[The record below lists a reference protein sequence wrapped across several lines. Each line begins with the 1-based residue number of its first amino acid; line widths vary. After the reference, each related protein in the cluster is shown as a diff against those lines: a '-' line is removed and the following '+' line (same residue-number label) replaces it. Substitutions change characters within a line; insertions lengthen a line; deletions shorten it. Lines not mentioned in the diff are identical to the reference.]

1 MAKPYDDKKHPRDVG
16 KFTKIEGGLPSRA
29 NDPNKSQQMPAVKD
43 EASAEDPRMQQ
54 ARDIIAKQ
62 FGQRTPGQ
70 PNPAEM
76 RDANALR
83 GLGFHAGVGYKRAA
97 AATDALHSS
106 GDLQAMHH
114 HGKILQ
120 DAIKSLKTSG
130 AKSEE
135 IDKLRRGL
143 TGLHSALTRNDRV
156 GAHEALGQL
165 QHGFYHSHAAF
176 QKEYGHGP
184 FPLIG
189 DKLKQAEAEH
199 EKKMA
204 QPSPG
209 YDRGYNPPLGGGVD
223 NGKPLLKYGKGEN
236 ATKTQLRSLM
246 GSKEFA
252 DLKEFFRLTREE
264 EVAAP
269 LIQKTAEQQPVTVN
283 FNMPGQAPMTMKVGN
298 DAEEIKA
305 MFEASK
311 AQAPVIQL
319 PAPVT
324 HVHSYQDV
332 HVEPTPVKFEAT
344 VEAPKAPVVNV
355 TNQVN
360 PTPVQVTNNNQI
372 DVEAKPGEMNLDV
385 KVEAKL
391 PERKPR
397 ELEFK
402 TDKDGKLTGAVSK

>member
-1 MAKPYDDKKHPRDVG
+1 MAKPYDDKKHPRDTG
-16 KFTKIEGGLPSRA
+16 KFTKIEGGLPSRP
-29 NDPNKSQQMPAVKD
+29 NDPNKAQQMPAVKD
-43 EASAEDPRMQQ
+43 DEDPRMTQ
-54 ARDIIAKQ
+54 ARDMIAKQ

-97 AATDALHSS
+97 AAIDALHSS

-120 DAIKSLKTSG
+120 DAVKSLKAGG

-165 QHGFYHSHAAF
+165 QHGFYHGHAAF
-176 QKEYGHGP
+176 QKEYGPGT

-189 DKLKQAEAEH
+189 DKLKQAEAG
-199 EKKMA
+199 
-204 QPSPG
+204 QPGKDKASKDAG
-209 YDRGYNPPLGGGVD
+209 AAFQKDRGVATTGLKKSEDAASSAMGMPSSEP
-223 NGKPLLKYGKGEN
+223 KPKKPETMRDEPVSDFQMFKDY
-236 ATKTQLRSLM
+236 
-246 GSKEFA
+246 
-252 DLKEFFRLTREE
+252 
-264 EVAAP
+264 VAAAVAG
-269 LIQKTAEQQPVTVN
+269 KTNSGQPVTVN
-283 FNMPGQAPMTMKVGN
+283 LHMPGQAPISMKVGN

-305 MFEASK
+305 MFDA
-311 AQAPVIQL
+311 ARPDPVVVQM

-324 HVHSYQDV
+324 HVHHKSQV
-332 HVEPTPVKFEAT
+332 TVQPTPVKFEAT
-344 VEAPKAPVVNV
+344 VEAAKAPVVHV

-372 DVEAKPGEMNLDV
+372 DVEAKPGEM
-385 KVEAKL
+385 KVEVKL

-402 TDKDGKLTGAVSK
+402 TDKDGKLTGATSK

>member
-1 MAKPYDDKKHPRDVG
+1 MAKPFDDKRHPRDTG
-16 KFTKIEGGLPSRA
+16 KFTKIEGGLPSRP
-29 NDPNKSQQMPAVKD
+29 NDPNKAQQMPAVKD
-43 EASAEDPRMQQ
+43 DAGAEDPRMAQ
-54 ARDIIAKQ
+54 ARDMITKQ

-76 RDANALR
+76 RDANSLR

-97 AATDALHSS
+97 AAIDALHSS

-120 DAIKSLKTSG
+120 DAVKSLKAGG

-176 QKEYGHGP
+176 QKEYGP
-184 FPLIG
+184 RTFPLIG
-189 DKLKQAEAEH
+189 DKLKQAEAG
-199 EKKMA
+199 
-204 QPSPG
+204 QPGKDKASKDAG
-209 YDRGYNPPLGGGVD
+209 AAFQKDRGVAPTGLKKSEDAASSAMGMPSAD
-223 NGKPLLKYGKGEN
+223 PKPKKPE
-236 ATKTQLRSLM
+236 TMRD
-246 GSKEFA
+246 E
-252 DLKEFFRLTREE
+252 LTNDFQMFKDY
-264 EVAAP
+264 VAAAVAG
-269 LIQKTAEQQPVTVN
+269 KTGNSGQPVTVN
-283 FNMPGQAPMTMKVGN
+283 LHMPGQAPMTMKVGN
-298 DAEEIKA
+298 DADEIKA

-372 DVEAKPGEMNLDV
+372 DVEAKPGEM
-385 KVEAKL
+385 KVEVKL

-402 TDKDGKLTGAVSK
+402 TDKDGKLTGATSK

>member
-1 MAKPYDDKKHPRDVG
+1 MPKPYDDKKHPRDTG

-29 NDPNKSQQMPAVKD
+29 NQPGKSQQMPAMKD
-43 EASAEDPRMQQ
+43 DAGDGADGEDPRMAQ
-54 ARDIIAKQ
+54 ARDQIAKQ

-70 PNPAEM
+70 ANPADV

-83 GLGFHAGVGYKRAA
+83 GLGFHASVGYRRAQ

-106 GDLQAMHH
+106 GDIQAMHH

-120 DAIKSLKTSG
+120 DAIKSLKAGG

-176 QKEYGHGP
+176 QKEYGPGG

-189 DKLKQAEAEH
+189 NNLKQAEAGQAGKDNTPKEAGAAFQKGRGIAPAGL
-199 EKKMA
+199 KKSEDAASSARGMHDEPKPKKPETMRDE
-204 QPSPG
+204 PS
-209 YDRGYNPPLGGGVD
+209 
-223 NGKPLLKYGKGEN
+223 
-236 ATKTQLRSLM
+236 
-246 GSKEFA
+246 EFQMFK
-252 DLKEFFRLTREE
+252 DF
-264 EVAAP
+264 VAAAVAG
-269 LIQKTAEQQPVTVN
+269 KTNSGQPVTVN
-283 FNMPGQAPMTMKVGN
+283 LHMPGQAPINMKVGNN

-305 MFEASK
+305 MFDAARSD
-311 AQAPVIQL
+311 PTVIQL

-324 HVHSYQDV
+324 HVHNYSDV

-344 VEAPKAPVVNV
+344 VAAPKAPVINV
-355 TNQVN
+355 VNQVN

-372 DVEAKPGEMNLDV
+372 DVEAKPGEM
-385 KVEAKL
+385 KVEVKL

-402 TDKDGKLTGAVSK
+402 TDKDGKLTGATSK